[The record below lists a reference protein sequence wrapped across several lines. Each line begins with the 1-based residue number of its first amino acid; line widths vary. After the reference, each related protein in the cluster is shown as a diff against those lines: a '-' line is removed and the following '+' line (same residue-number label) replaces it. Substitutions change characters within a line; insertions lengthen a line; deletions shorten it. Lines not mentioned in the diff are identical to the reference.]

1 MDRNTDRNT
10 DPNLDHDLD
19 FGDGGDWLVHLSSRH
34 VSLTNPEIGR
44 AGGGHEHE
52 FWTERPVDEV
62 VEHYRSET
70 GLEPDNEGDALVFA
84 RTSRRDGFKL
94 VELIVVTPIEGPTGT
109 RRTDLPASA
118 QTIVWI
124 SRTNTVRSEV
134 AE

>member
-1 MDRNTDRNT
+1 MDRDR
-10 DPNLDHDLD
+10 DHELVREIEAPEA
-19 FGDGGDWLVHLSSRH
+19 GDWLVHLSSRH
-34 VSLTNPEIGR
+34 VSLAKPEIGR

-52 FWTERPVDEV
+52 FWTARPVDEV
-62 VEHYRSET
+62 VEHYRAET

-84 RTSRRDGFKL
+84 RTSRREGFKL
-94 VELIVVTPIEGPTGT
+94 VELIVVTPIEGATGS
-109 RRTDLPASA
+109 RRTDLPPSA